1 MPSGKTFFGIGS
13 RKQRGAG
20 EQTPTQMEQHADP
33 SQIQRLRQKSQHDG
47 HATDIAVTRDQGESL
62 HEGKKP
68 SVFKQLF
75 QKCECHSALDC
86 CALPPRTH

>member
-13 RKQRGAG
+13 RKPVPKDAG
-20 EQTPTQMEQHADP
+20 DDQTRVQHSDP
-33 SQIQRLRQKSQHDG
+33 SQTQRLRKKSAHEGHDVET
-47 HATDIAVTRDQGESL
+47 AATRDQGESL

-75 QKCECHSALDC
+75 QKCECNSTLD
-86 CALPPRTH
+86 